1 MGAINDVFIENKLS
15 LKRFDEFLN
24 YLINISPNKLQNKT
38 ILQDIGL
45 IKEYAQIITEKD
57 SNLTIYYSNN
67 HKIIKS
73 IKYMNIIRENF
84 LEWIK
89 YLFDITKADSDSMQK
104 LENKIN
110 QLKSITLTKEYFQNN
125 IKKYIFNLISINKII
140 NYGIPPNLRIFIW
153 DLILAEKYNNHK
165 IFNYEQELKEYRI
178 LLSNNKPNTQIEKD
192 IHRTFIKE
200 EEQTP
205 NRIQILKNILNCV
218 NNYNNS
224 GYCQGMNYIIGF
236 LLKVTNYNEVMTF
249 YFFKL
254 ILKDIKGYFEEG
266 LPLLNKNVI
275 IFENYFSEFYPKIYK
290 HFKKHEIINEFYI
303 TKWFQTLLTISLPFE
318 ELSIIWDIL
327 LIRGFDFIIFICLAF
342 FDFISD
348 NIIKIKESAD
358 IINYLEKTMN
368 SEGESLIPVNIKFF
382 EQIDDYII
390 PINEILEKAQEL
402 EKKTNK
408 KNKNIYE
415 IRKSDNQLLDMNF
428 KNLKENKK
436 ILAQKNNDFSKSTK
450 LELNRTSNNKNIH
463 TLSNF
468 PLNNSLNQNTIN
480 TDNLILQQKKMYI
493 DKTIKE
499 RSNYYSS
506 KNLETFNFNIKNEIS
521 PFQNQIYNNN
531 NGYLNRNY
539 IHPNLLYNRVNY
551 GNKCLTYN
559 PY

>member
-45 IKEYAQIITEKD
+45 IKEYAQIITDKE

-73 IKYMNIIRENF
+73 IKYINIIRENF

-303 TKWFQTLLTISLPFE
+303 TKWLQTLLTISLPFE

-358 IINYLEKTMN
+358 IINYLEKAMN

-499 RSNYYSS
+499 RSKYYSS
-506 KNLETFNFNIKNEIS
+506 KNLETFNFNIKNEIN
-521 PFQNQIYNNN
+521 PFQNQINNNN

>member
-24 YLINISPNKLQNKT
+24 YLINISPNKLQNKS

-266 LPLLNKNVI
+266 LPLLNKNVN
-275 IFENYFSEFYPKIYK
+275 IFENYFREFYPKIYK

-303 TKWFQTLLTISLPFE
+303 TKWLQTLLTISLPFE

-358 IINYLEKTMN
+358 IINYLEKAMN

-480 TDNLILQQKKMYI
+480 TDNLKLQQKKMYI

-539 IHPNLLYNRVNY
+539 IHPNLLCNRVNY

>member
-1 MGAINDVFIENKLS
+1 
-15 LKRFDEFLN
+15 
-24 YLINISPNKLQNKT
+24 
-38 ILQDIGL
+38 
-45 IKEYAQIITEKD
+45 
-57 SNLTIYYSNN
+57 
-67 HKIIKS
+67 
-73 IKYMNIIRENF
+73 
-84 LEWIK
+84 
-89 YLFDITKADSDSMQK
+89 
-104 LENKIN
+104 
-110 QLKSITLTKEYFQNN
+110 
-125 IKKYIFNLISINKII
+125 
-140 NYGIPPNLRIFIW
+140 
-153 DLILAEKYNNHK
+153 
-165 IFNYEQELKEYRI
+165 
-178 LLSNNKPNTQIEKD
+178 
-192 IHRTFIKE
+192 
-200 EEQTP
+200 
-205 NRIQILKNILNCV
+205 
-218 NNYNNS
+218 
-224 GYCQGMNYIIGF
+224 
-236 LLKVTNYNEVMTF
+236 
-249 YFFKL
+249 
-254 ILKDIKGYFEEG
+254 
-266 LPLLNKNVI
+266 
-275 IFENYFSEFYPKIYK
+275 
-290 HFKKHEIINEFYI
+290 
-303 TKWFQTLLTISLPFE
+303 
-318 ELSIIWDIL
+318 
-327 LIRGFDFIIFICLAF
+327 
-342 FDFISD
+342 
-348 NIIKIKESAD
+348 
-358 IINYLEKTMN
+358 MN

-506 KNLETFNFNIKNEIS
+506 KNLETFNFNIKNEIN
-521 PFQNQIYNNN
+521 PFQNQINNNN

>member
-24 YLINISPNKLQNKT
+24 YLINISPNKLQNKS

-45 IKEYAQIITEKD
+45 IKEYAQIITEKE

-89 YLFDITKADSDSMQK
+89 YLFDITKADSDSIQK

-303 TKWFQTLLTISLPFE
+303 TKWLQTLLTISLPFE
-318 ELSIIWDIL
+318 ELCIIWDIL

-358 IINYLEKTMN
+358 IINYLEKAMN

-436 ILAQKNNDFSKSTK
+436 ILAQKNNDFSKSIK

-480 TDNLILQQKKMYI
+480 NNNLILQQKKMYI

-499 RSNYYSS
+499 RANYYSS
-506 KNLETFNFNIKNEIS
+506 KNLEAFNFNIKNEIS
-521 PFQNQIYNNN
+521 PFQNQLNN